1 MTRPR
6 WIGRAHGLLENAA
19 CKRAWGE
26 SVEVFDPGDLAEE
39 LRSAITDA
47 IGAGGDRDAVASTL
61 LDLYRRHAGS
71 ESDAVSMIYRA
82 CMSTGSNAL
91 QVACDKAIQEAGSAV
106 VDLLQEALWD
116 ETDEDAAVEFLFG
129 ACQSAVAAFRDPGD
143 ALDALRNAYRLAP
156 GVTDDPDVLKALAD
170 GLKAAER
177 HEEHQAVEI
186 LSDYYCDEAALG
198 RSSDPRPLLDELIT
212 SLQTGHPSGFSD
224 EEASDVL
231 MRTLREAIA
240 DEGAP
245 LLWEGYQYILDEICE
260 FGGLE
265 NAEALLEAYVRLI
278 RDGADTRW
286 LVDQVCK
293 VCVDIAHA
301 RDDVSYLLPDRLQV
315 SHACFSTMETV
326 MTPTDVRDEVLRAF
340 RLAVPPCG
348 DPWGVL
354 SQAYRKILTRADS
367 RAEPLIAD
375 ILMRASCEAV
385 EKALLGARNLAG
397 RTGKDPERIVDL
409 VLNSARSEDNVRL
422 GGYQSP
428 AERLESLLRALEVSA
443 EALDFPTRAA
453 DLIAIFVREMRGTS
467 HHDGIDHMMSTF
479 ESALSA
485 LRDPEAETDLMFEA
499 CVEAIGDDN
508 DPGDA
513 VEALVNGAQE
523 AIEVAEDPDGAIQ
536 VFLDG
541 LSVEPAGW
549 PPPTPDW
556 MVPE

>member
-1 MTRPR
+1 MSRPR
-6 WIGRAHGLLENAA
+6 WIGRAHGLLFNAV

-26 SVEVFDPGDLAEE
+26 SVEVLDPGDLADE

-47 IGAGGDRDAVASTL
+47 IGAGGDHDAVASTL
-61 LDLYRRHAGS
+61 IDLYRSRTGS

-82 CMSTGSNAL
+82 SMSTGSNAL
-91 QVACDKAIQEAGSAV
+91 HVACDEAIREAGPAV
-106 VDLLQEALWD
+106 VEVFREALWD
-116 ETDEDAAVEFLFG
+116 ETDEDAAVEFLFD
-129 ACQSAVAAFRDPGD
+129 ACQSAVAAFPDPGD
-143 ALDALRNAYRLAP
+143 ALDGLRKAYRLAP
-156 GVTDDPDVLKALAD
+156 RVTDDPDVLKALAD
-170 GLKAAER
+170 GVKAAER

-186 LSDYYCDEAALG
+186 LFDYYRDEAALG
-198 RSSDPRPLLDELIT
+198 MSSDPWPLLDELIT

-224 EEASDVL
+224 EEAADVL

-240 DEGAP
+240 DEGAQP
-245 LLWEGYQYILDEICE
+245 LWKGYQELLDEMGE
-260 FGGLE
+260 FEGLD
-265 NAEALLEAYVRLI
+265 NAEALLKAYARLI

-286 LVDQVCK
+286 LVDQLYE

-315 SHACFSTMETV
+315 SHACFSTMGTV
-326 MTPTDVRDEVLRAF
+326 MTPTDVRDEVLCAF
-340 RLAVPPCG
+340 RLAVPQCG

-375 ILMRASCEAV
+375 ILIRASCEAV

-397 RTGKDPERIVDL
+397 KIGEDPERIVDL

-422 GGYQSP
+422 GSYQSS

-443 EALDFPTRAA
+443 AALDFPTRAA
-453 DLIAIFVREMRGTS
+453 DLIAIVVREMLRTS
-467 HHDGIDHMMSTF
+467 HDDGIDHMMSTF
-479 ESALSA
+479 EEALSA
-485 LRDPEAETDLMFEA
+485 LRDPETETDLIYQA
-499 CVEAIGDDN
+499 YIKAIQDDN

-513 VEALVNGAQE
+513 VEALVNGAHGAIATAEDPDE
-523 AIEVAEDPDGAIQ
+523 AIEVL
-536 VFLDG
+536 LDG
-541 LSVEPAGW
+541 LSGKPAGW
-549 PPPTPDW
+549 PPPKPDW

>member
-6 WIGRAHGLLENAA
+6 WIGRAHGLLFNAV

-26 SVEVFDPGDLAEE
+26 SVEVLDPGDLAEE

-47 IGAGGDRDAVASTL
+47 IGAGGDREAVASTL
-61 LDLYRRHAGS
+61 IDLYRSRAGS

-82 CMSTGSNAL
+82 CMSTGPNAL
-91 QVACDKAIQEAGSAV
+91 QVACKKAIQEAGPAV

-116 ETDEDAAVEFLFG
+116 ETDEDAAVEFLFD
-129 ACQSAVAAFRDPGD
+129 ACQTAVAACRDPGD
-143 ALDALRNAYRLAP
+143 ALDALRNAYRRARS
-156 GVTDDPDVLKALAD
+156 VTDDPDVLKSLAD

-186 LSDYYCDEAALG
+186 LSDHYCDEAALG
-198 RSSDPRPLLDELIT
+198 MSSDPLPLLEELVT
-212 SLQTGHPSGFSD
+212 SLQSGHMAVLND

-245 LLWEGYQYILDEICE
+245 LLWEGYQYILDEMCE
-260 FGGLE
+260 FEGLD
-265 NAEALLEAYVRLI
+265 NAEALLEAYARLI
-278 RDGADTRW
+278 RVGADTRW
-286 LVDQVCK
+286 LVDQLCE

-315 SHACFSTMETV
+315 SHACFSTMGTV

-354 SQAYRKILTRADS
+354 SQAYRKILAKADS
-367 RAEPLIAD
+367 TAEPLIAD
-375 ILMRASCEAV
+375 ILIRASCEAV
-385 EKALLGARNLAG
+385 EKALLAALNSAG
-397 RTGKDPERIVDL
+397 RIGEDPERIVDL
-409 VLNSARSEDNVRL
+409 FLDSARSEDNVRL
-422 GGYQSP
+422 GSDQSP

-453 DLIAIFVREMRGTS
+453 DLIATVVREMRGTS
-467 HHDGIDHMMSTF
+467 HDDGIDHMMSTF

-485 LRDPEAETDLMFEA
+485 LRDPGAETDLMYEA

-508 DPGDA
+508 DPGDS

-523 AIEVAEDPDGAIQ
+523 AIAVAEDPDAAIQ

-541 LSVEPAGW
+541 LAVEPTGW

>member
-1 MTRPR
+1 MSRPR
-6 WIGRAHGLLENAA
+6 WIGRAHGLLLNAA
-19 CKRAWGE
+19 RKRAWGE
-26 SVEVFDPGDLAEE
+26 SVEVCDPGDLAEE
-39 LRSAITDA
+39 LRPAITDA
-47 IGAGGDRDAVASTL
+47 IGAGGDREAVASTL

-82 CMSTGSNAL
+82 CKSTGSNAL
-91 QVACDKAIQEAGSAV
+91 EVACEKTIQEAGPAV
-106 VDLLQEALWD
+106 VEVLREALVA
-116 ETDEDAAVEFLFG
+116 ETDEDAAVEFLFD

-156 GVTDDPDVLKALAD
+156 GVTDDPDVLKTLSD

-177 HEEHQAVEI
+177 HEEHQAVE
-186 LSDYYCDEAALG
+186 LLFDYYRDEAALG
-198 RSSDPRPLLDELIT
+198 MSSDPWPLLDELIT
-212 SLQTGHPSGFSD
+212 CLQTGHAAGFSD

-240 DEGAP
+240 DEGAL

-260 FGGLE
+260 FEGLE
-265 NAEALLEAYVRLI
+265 NAEALLEAYARLI

-286 LVDQVCK
+286 LVDQLCE

-315 SHACFSTMETV
+315 SHACFSTMGTV
-326 MTPTDVRDEVLRAF
+326 MTPTDVRDEALCAF
-340 RLAVPPCG
+340 RLAVPQCG

-375 ILMRASCEAV
+375 ILIRASCEAV

-397 RTGKDPERIVDL
+397 RTGEDPERIVDL
-409 VLNSARSEDNVRL
+409 VLNSARSEDNVRV
-422 GGYQSP
+422 GSDQSP

-485 LRDPEAETDLMFEA
+485 LRDPGAETDLMYEA
-499 CVEAIGDDN
+499 YIEAIQDDN
-508 DPGDA
+508 DPDDA

-523 AIEVAEDPDGAIQ
+523 AIAVAEDPDGAIE

-541 LSVEPAGW
+541 LAVEPAGW

-556 MVPE
+556 LAPE

>member
-6 WIGRAHGLLENAA
+6 WIGRAHGLLFNAV

-26 SVEVFDPGDLAEE
+26 SVELFYPGDLAEE
-39 LRSAITDA
+39 LRSAITDG
-47 IGAGGDRDAVASTL
+47 IGAGGDREAIASTL
-61 LDLYRRHAGS
+61 LDLYRRRTGS

-91 QVACDKAIQEAGSAV
+91 QVACEKAIQEAGPAV
-106 VDLLQEALWD
+106 VEVLREALVA
-116 ETDEDAAVEFLFG
+116 ETDEDAAVEFLFD
-129 ACQSAVAAFRDPGD
+129 ACQTAVAACRDPGD
-143 ALDALRNAYRLAP
+143 ALDALRNAYRRARS
-156 GVTDDPDVLKALAD
+156 VTDDPDVLKALSD
-170 GLKAAER
+170 GLQAAER

-198 RSSDPRPLLDELIT
+198 MSSDPRPLLDELIT
-212 SLQTGHPSGFSD
+212 SLQTGHPSGFTA
-224 EEASDVL
+224 EEAADVL

-245 LLWEGYQYILDEICE
+245 LLWEGYQYILDEMGE

-265 NAEALLEAYVRLI
+265 NAEALLEAYAQLI

-286 LVDQVCK
+286 LVDQVCR

-315 SHACFSTMETV
+315 SNACLATMRTV
-326 MTPTDVRDEVLRAF
+326 MTPAEVRDEVLSAF
-340 RLAVPPCG
+340 QLAVPGCG

-354 SQAYRKILTRADS
+354 SEAYRKILTRADS

-375 ILMRASCEAV
+375 ILMRASSEAV
-385 EKALLGARNLAG
+385 EKALLGALNLAG
-397 RTGKDPERIVDL
+397 RTGEDPERIVDL
-409 VLNSARSEDNVRL
+409 VLDSARSEDNVRH
-422 GGYQSP
+422 GSDQSP

-443 EALDFPTRAA
+443 EALDFPKRAA
-453 DLIAIFVREMRGTS
+453 DLIAIVVREMRGTS

-485 LRDPEAETDLMFEA
+485 LRDPGAETDLMYEA
-499 CVEAIGDDN
+499 CVEAIQDDN
-508 DPGDA
+508 DSGDA
-513 VEALVNGAQE
+513 VEALVNGAHG
-523 AIEVAEDPDGAIQ
+523 AISTAEDPDAVIE

-556 MVPE
+556 LVPE